1 MICTYISSQAKAALE
16 NMILLGE
23 LWIEA

>member
-1 MICTYISSQAKAALE
+1 MYIYISSQAKAALE